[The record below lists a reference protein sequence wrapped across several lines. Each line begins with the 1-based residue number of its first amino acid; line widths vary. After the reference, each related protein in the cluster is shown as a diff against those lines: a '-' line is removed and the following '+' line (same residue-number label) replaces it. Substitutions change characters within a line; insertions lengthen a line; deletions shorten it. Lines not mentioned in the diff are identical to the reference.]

1 LLSHLPS
8 PITAAISI
16 AYPSAIAVTIAL
28 AVGHCRL
35 RHCWQLQ
42 SLSPLAI
49 TVAVAVAYCQ
59 ELLPW
64 HGKNSI
70 QTI

>member
-1 LLSHLPS
+1 LLPQLPS
-8 PITAAISI
+8 LITTAVSFALQ
-16 AYPSAIAVTIAL
+16 SAIAIAIAL

-42 SLSPLAI
+42 SPLPMAI
-49 TVAVAVAYCQ
+49 TIPIAIAHCR

-64 HGKNSI
+64 HSKNSI